1 VKKGWEIK
9 TLGDIC
15 TFRPPKS
22 EARER
27 LGANDPVSFVPMSEL
42 GINQKYFLAKETTPL
57 SQVAGS
63 YTYFADGDVLLAK
76 ITPCFENGKLGVAD
90 GLTNGVGFGSSEF
103 FVIRPGH
110 ALDKEFLYYFLSQPA
125 VRQEGQRCMGGA
137 VGQQRVP
144 KEYLESLTIPVPPL
158 PEQRRIVAILDEAFE
173 GIAAAKANAEK
184 NLRNAKE
191 AFVAALEQQCG
202 CVQEGWQE
210 TTVGQAADEGI
221 IAKPFDGNHGEI
233 HPKRADYTPSG
244 VPFVMAC
251 DLKNGEVD
259 THNCTFISPR
269 TAERLRVGRATHGDV
284 LLSHKG
290 TIGRTAVLSTS
301 DDYVML
307 TPQVT
312 AYRVLDQSRL
322 LNEFLYYYF
331 RSHFF
336 QQTLAAAAAD
346 GSTRAYVGITKQ
358 RGLPLRI
365 PPLNQQK
372 RIIHSLAKIDVEV
385 AQIEQMLARKPPA
398 LDELKASLLHQA
410 FSGNL

>member
-1 VKKGWEIK
+1 MKKGWEIK
-9 TLGDIC
+9 ALGDIC

-22 EARER
+22 EARDR
-27 LGANDPVSFVPMSEL
+27 LGVNDPVSFVPMSEL

-110 ALDKEFLYYFLSQPA
+110 TLDKEFLYYFLSQPA

-184 NLRNAKE
+184 TLRNATGL
-191 AFVAALEQQCG
+191 LEQWLDSTLTQSKAGWRHEQLADVCDVIRG
-202 CVQEGWQE
+202 SSPRPIKQFFTDDDNGVNWVKIADATRSGKYISETAQKITPKGAEKSRQVFPGDLLLTNSMSYGHPFIMATDGYVHDGWFVLRNYSDVFDSEFFYAVLTSKVVQRQFGVLAAGSVVKNISSDLVKKARLPIPPKKEQVALVKIFLSLQE
-210 TTVGQAADEGI
+210 QG
-221 IAKPFDGNHGEI
+221 
-233 HPKRADYTPSG
+233 ADYEEI
-244 VPFVMAC
+244 C
-251 DLKNGEVD
+251 
-259 THNCTFISPR
+259 
-269 TAERLRVGRATHGDV
+269 
-284 LLSHKG
+284 
-290 TIGRTAVLSTS
+290 
-301 DDYVML
+301 
-307 TPQVT
+307 
-312 AYRVLDQSRL
+312 
-322 LNEFLYYYF
+322 
-331 RSHFF
+331 RSKD
-336 QQTLAAAAAD
+336 A
-346 GSTRAYVGITKQ
+346 
-358 RGLPLRI
+358 
-365 PPLNQQK
+365 
-372 RIIHSLAKIDVEV
+372 
-385 AQIEQMLARKPPA
+385 A

-410 FSGNL
+410 FTGQL